1 MVTRTGALVPVTI
14 AAIIIGV
21 VGITT
26 IPSDIKLESVEFPQ
40 GIIKIDDQILQ
51 VQIADTKPRIIRGLM
66 FQEQLPYNQGM
77 IFVLKNPNN
86 YSFWM
91 LNMDFSL
98 DMIWFDNEGNV
109 VHIEKNVPPCKTVI
123 EIVACTRTNI
133 DYNAFYVVEVTA
145 GFVEKFDITDKSKLE
160 IISI

>member
-1 MVTRTGALVPVTI
+1 ML

-40 GIIKIDDQILQ
+40 GIIKIDDQVLK
-51 VQIADTKPRIIRGLM
+51 VQIADTQPRITRGLM
-66 FQEQLPYNQGM
+66 FQEQLPYDQGM
-77 IFVLKNPNN
+77 IFVLKNPDN

-91 LNMDFSL
+91 LNMEFGL
-98 DMIWFDNEGNV
+98 DMIWFDKEGMV

-123 EIVACTRTNI
+123 EIVTCTRTNV
-133 DYNAFYVVEVTA
+133 DYNASYVVEVTE
-145 GFVEKFDITDKSKLE
+145 GFVEKFDITDKSTLE